1 MSSQLMIEQIQNIYQ
16 IEEDDIKFKINRNY
30 INNLLSSNLFQ
41 NINLISSSQIEVKN
55 LCQEFISLRVKTT
68 KKQNYTVE
76 PSYFILNPS
85 ETKIIKIY
93 FYINKVEDINEK
105 GHKFKFEGFIIKE
118 NEKNKNIKNIFAD
131 YIKNGIKVRGNV
143 VKKYVKF
150 IDDNNYEIPNK
161 SNIYK
166 RYSSISETSSE
177 LSTEENLKDLNSH
190 SFDKNLRKKE
200 ISLNEDKK
208 DNFLINKNE
217 ENLRDVEE
225 LENLKIEYYKL
236 KNNIDNLKMTY
247 YNLEK
252 RLELEQNKIKEE
264 NILRRQF
271 TYHLPEKKRKP
282 FSKLFLFYLFIG
294 SAFIGFYLTK

>member
-1 MSSQLMIEQIQNIYQ
+1 MSSQLMIEKNENIYQ

-30 INNLLSSNLFQ
+30 INNLLSSNLFHS
-41 NINLISSSQIEVKN
+41 INLISSSQIVVKN
-55 LCQEFISLRVKTT
+55 LCQEYISLRVKTT

-85 ETKIIKIY
+85 ETKIIYIY
-93 FYINKVEDINEK
+93 YYIKKVEEINEE

-118 NEKNKNIKNIFAD
+118 SEKNKNIKNIFAD
-131 YIKNGIKVRGNV
+131 YIKSGTKVRGNV

-161 SNIYK
+161 SIIQK
-166 RYSSISETSSE
+166 RYSVSESSSDLSI
-177 LSTEENLKDLNSH
+177 EENLKELTSH
-190 SFDKNLRKKE
+190 LSDNNLRKKE
-200 ISLNEDKK
+200 SSLSEDKK
-208 DNFLINKNE
+208 DNFRINKNE
-217 ENLRDVEE
+217 ENSRDLEE
-225 LENLKIEYYKL
+225 LENLKIEFYKL

-252 RLELEQNKIKEE
+252 RLDLEQNKIKQE
-264 NILRRQF
+264 NIFRRQF
-271 TYHLPEKKRKP
+271 TYQLPEKKRKP
-282 FSKLFLFYLFIG
+282 FSKLILLYLFIG

>member
-1 MSSQLMIEQIQNIYQ
+1 MSSQLMIEQIENIFQ

-41 NINLISSSQIEVKN
+41 NINLISSSQIVVKN
-55 LCQEFISLRVKTT
+55 LTTEYISLRVKTT

-85 ETKIIKIY
+85 ETKLINIY
-93 FYINKVEDINEK
+93 YYINKMEEVNEK
-105 GHKFKFEGFIIKE
+105 GHKFKFEGFVIKE
-118 NEKNKNIKNIFAD
+118 SEKNKNIKNIFAD
-131 YIKNGIKVRGNV
+131 YIKSGTKVRGNV

-161 SNIYK
+161 SIIQK
-166 RYSSISETSSE
+166 RYSVSESSSDLSI
-177 LSTEENLKDLNSH
+177 EENLKELTSH
-190 SFDKNLRKKE
+190 LSDNNLRKE
-200 ISLNEDKK
+200 ESSLSEDKK
-208 DNFLINKNE
+208 DNFRFNKNE
-217 ENLRDVEE
+217 ENLRDEEE

-247 YNLEK
+247 INLEK
-252 RLELEQNKIKEE
+252 RLELEQNKIKQE
-264 NILRRQF
+264 NIYRRQF
-271 TYHLPEKKRKP
+271 SYQLPENKRKP
-282 FSKLFLFYLFIG
+282 FSKIILFYLFIG

>member
-1 MSSQLMIEQIQNIYQ
+1 MSSQLMIEKIENIYQ

-41 NINLISSSQIEVKN
+41 NINLISSSQIVVKN
-55 LCQEFISLRVKTT
+55 LTTEYISLRVKTT

-85 ETKIIKIY
+85 ETKLINIY
-93 FYINKVEDINEK
+93 YYINKMEEVNEK
-105 GHKFKFEGFIIKE
+105 GHKFKFEGFVIKE
-118 NEKNKNIKNIFAD
+118 SEKNKNIKNIFAD
-131 YIKNGIKVRGNV
+131 YIKSGTKVRGNV

-161 SNIYK
+161 SIIQK
-166 RYSSISETSSE
+166 RYSVSESSSDLSI
-177 LSTEENLKDLNSH
+177 EENLKELTSH
-190 SFDKNLRKKE
+190 LSDNNLRKE
-200 ISLNEDKK
+200 ESSLSEDKK
-208 DNFLINKNE
+208 DNFRFNKNE
-217 ENLRDVEE
+217 ENLRDEEE

-247 YNLEK
+247 INLEK
-252 RLELEQNKIKEE
+252 RLELEQNKIKQE
-264 NILRRQF
+264 NIYRRQF
-271 TYHLPEKKRKP
+271 SYQLPENKRKP
-282 FSKLFLFYLFIG
+282 FSKIILFYLFIG

>member
-1 MSSQLMIEQIQNIYQ
+1 MSSQLMIEQIENIFQ

-30 INNLLSSNLFQ
+30 INNLLSSNLFH
-41 NINLISSSQIEVKN
+41 NINLISSSQIVVKN
-55 LCQEFISLRVKTT
+55 LCQEYISLRVKTT

-85 ETKIIKIY
+85 ETKIINIY
-93 FYINKVEDINEK
+93 YYIKKVEEIKEK

-118 NEKNKNIKNIFAD
+118 SEKNKNIKNIFAD
-131 YIKNGIKVRGNV
+131 YIKSGTKVRGNV

-150 IDDNNYEIPNK
+150 IEDNNYEIPNK
-161 SNIYK
+161 SNIQK
-166 RYSSISETSSE
+166 RYSVSESSSDLSI
-177 LSTEENLKDLNSH
+177 EENLKELNSY
-190 SFDKNLRKKE
+190 SSDNTFRKEE
-200 ISLNEDKK
+200 ISLSEDKK
-208 DNFLINKNE
+208 DNFRINKNE
-217 ENLRDVEE
+217 ENSRDLEE

-252 RLELEQNKIKEE
+252 RFELEQNRIKEE
-264 NILRRQF
+264 NIYRRKF
-271 TYHLPEKKRKP
+271 TYQLPENKRKP
-282 FSKLFLFYLFIG
+282 FSKLNLLYLFIG

>member
-1 MSSQLMIEQIQNIYQ
+1 MSSQLMIEKIENIYQ

-41 NINLISSSQIEVKN
+41 NINLISSSQIAVKN
-55 LCQEFISLRVKTT
+55 LTTEYISLRVKTT

-85 ETKIIKIY
+85 ETKLINIY
-93 FYINKVEDINEK
+93 YYINKMEEVNEK
-105 GHKFKFEGFIIKE
+105 GHKFKFEGFVIKE
-118 NEKNKNIKNIFAD
+118 SEKNKNIKNIFAD
-131 YIKNGIKVRGNV
+131 YIKSGTKVRGNV

-161 SNIYK
+161 SIIQK
-166 RYSSISETSSE
+166 RYSVSESSSDLSI
-177 LSTEENLKDLNSH
+177 EENLKELTSH
-190 SFDKNLRKKE
+190 LSDNNLRKE
-200 ISLNEDKK
+200 ESSLSEDKK
-208 DNFLINKNE
+208 DNFKLNKNE
-217 ENLRDVEE
+217 ENLRDEEE

-247 YNLEK
+247 INLEK
-252 RLELEQNKIKEE
+252 RLELEQNKIKQE
-264 NILRRQF
+264 NIYRRQF
-271 TYHLPEKKRKP
+271 SYQLPENKRKP
-282 FSKLFLFYLFIG
+282 FSKIILFYLFIG

>member
-1 MSSQLMIEQIQNIYQ
+1 MSSQLMIEKIENIYQ

-41 NINLISSSQIEVKN
+41 NINLISSSQIAVKN
-55 LCQEFISLRVKTT
+55 LTTEYISLRVKTT

-85 ETKIIKIY
+85 ETKLINIY
-93 FYINKVEDINEK
+93 YYINKMEEVNEK
-105 GHKFKFEGFIIKE
+105 GHKFKFEGFVIKE
-118 NEKNKNIKNIFAD
+118 SEKNKNIKNIFAD
-131 YIKNGIKVRGNV
+131 YIKSGTKVRGNV

-161 SNIYK
+161 SIIQK
-166 RYSSISETSSE
+166 RYSVSESSSDLSI
-177 LSTEENLKDLNSH
+177 EENLKELTSH
-190 SFDKNLRKKE
+190 LSDNNLRKE
-200 ISLNEDKK
+200 ESSLSEDKK
-208 DNFLINKNE
+208 DNFKFNKNE
-217 ENLRDVEE
+217 ENLRDEEE

-247 YNLEK
+247 INLEK
-252 RLELEQNKIKEE
+252 RLELEQNKIKQE
-264 NILRRQF
+264 NIYRRQF
-271 TYHLPEKKRKP
+271 SYQLPENKRKP
-282 FSKLFLFYLFIG
+282 FSKIILFYLFIG